1 MPLTTSRIRVYFA
14 DVPEVDIVLPIK
26 AGQTIYAGAAC
37 ELNGGYLENASG
49 AGTFGGF
56 ALDDSP
62 AVLGEADGDRQL
74 KVRVLGGI
82 HLDITTE
89 TPEQSDVGL
98 STSVVKATDN
108 DTFRIERNGSPVTGV
123 TIGKVVRI
131 VEAGRVAVLFR
142 APMVA

>member
-1 MPLTTSRIRVYFA
+1 MFHA
-14 DVPEVDIVLPIK
+14 DVPEVDIRYPVK
-26 AGQTIYAGAAC
+26 AGQTIYAGAVL
-37 ELNGGYLENASG
+37 ELNGGYLENASA

-56 ALDDSP
+56 ALEDSV
-62 AVLGEADGDRQL
+62 AVLGESDGDRL
-74 KVRVLGGI
+74 VKVRVLGAV

-89 TPEQSDVGL
+89 TPAQSDVGL

-131 VEAGRVAVLFR
+131 VEPGRVAVSFR
-142 APMVA
+142 AQMVA